1 MSCLLGKCTCTRQ
14 VVCQFVTDF
23 ALVALNLGVIMVGVT
38 CFACLVVLLHD
49 YILHE
54 VCPDEVCPH
63 KALVKLSVS
72 YAFFPVG
79 VVLMVYGELFWD
91 FTEKWASS
99 CATSSSKQVEV
110 PS

>member
-14 VVCQFVTDF
+14 VVCHFVTEL
-23 ALVALNLGVIMVGVT
+23 ALVALNLVVLMVGVT

-49 YILHE
+49 YILHK
-54 VCPDEVCPH
+54 VCLDEVCPH
-63 KALVKLSVS
+63 KALVKVLVS

-79 VVLMVYGELFWD
+79 VVLLVYFERFWD

-99 CATSSSKQVEV
+99 CATSSSKQGEV